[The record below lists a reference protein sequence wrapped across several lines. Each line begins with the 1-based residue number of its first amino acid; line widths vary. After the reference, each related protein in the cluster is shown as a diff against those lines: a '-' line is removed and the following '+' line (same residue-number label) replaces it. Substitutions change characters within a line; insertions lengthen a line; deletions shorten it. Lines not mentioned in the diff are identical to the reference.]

1 LECLEQI
8 ARNSAVLAEVDTASI
23 CQAGTPEHV
32 HQLRVGIRRLRSC
45 WSLYK
50 DLAPLPP
57 DAWREAVK
65 DHFCALGTT
74 RDDDVLR
81 ESLMPVLNAA
91 GQPPV
96 EFTRHHDNHSA
107 MHLARSV
114 PYQRWLIEML
124 AWAVDGHPIQT
135 PSALTDD
142 TSAHPANLKTTLKK
156 KLFKWHQRV
165 LSDGLKF
172 DALEIEAKHDLRKRA
187 KRLRYGLQFSE
198 SLLPAAK
205 LKSYRKQLS
214 RIQDILG
221 EMNDLYVA
229 REKFE
234 GIRDNQPPAW
244 FAVGWIA
251 SRLAVLDKEA
261 KTAFSELKGA
271 DHFWD

>member
-1 LECLEQI
+1 
-8 ARNSAVLAEVDTASI
+8 
-23 CQAGTPEHV
+23 
-32 HQLRVGIRRLRSC
+32 
-45 WSLYK
+45 
-50 DLAPLPP
+50 
-57 DAWREAVK
+57 
-65 DHFCALGTT
+65 
-74 RDDDVLR
+74 
-81 ESLMPVLNAA
+81 
-91 GQPPV
+91 
-96 EFTRHHDNHSA
+96 

-114 PYQRWLIEML
+114 SFQSWLIEML
-124 AWAVDGHPIQT
+124 AWAVHGHPIQT
-135 PSALTDD
+135 PPSLTNGPVARP
-142 TSAHPANLKTTLKK
+142 TNLKLTLKR

-172 DALEIEAKHDLRKRA
+172 DALEIDAKHDLRKRT

-205 LKSYRKQLS
+205 LKSYRKQMS

-234 GIRDNQPPAW
+234 GVRDDQPTAW

-261 KTAFSELKGA
+261 KAAFADLKGA